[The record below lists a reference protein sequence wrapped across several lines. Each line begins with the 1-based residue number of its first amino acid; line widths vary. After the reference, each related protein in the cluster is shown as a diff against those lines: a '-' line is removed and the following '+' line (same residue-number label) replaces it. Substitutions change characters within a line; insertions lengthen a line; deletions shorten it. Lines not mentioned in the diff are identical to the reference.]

1 MLSISAI
8 SKAEKNKLSTD
19 SAMLV
24 LLEIRLQNTVYICYN
39 NEDITWKGQLYQAF
53 PFKIGDTSEDSD
65 GSDPNVQLQV
75 SNVSQGLQWYVEDSG
90 GGIGTEVILRVVNSK
105 NLNGA
110 ADLEETYTVL
120 DCKIDE
126 QWVTFTLGNDYSART
141 RRPLDRYMKNNCRF
155 KYKGLR
161 CGYNGNKATCAHT
174 LEDCRA
180 HNNSTRFGGFVGID
194 QGGIY
199 SYD

>member
-1 MLSISAI
+1 MLSISAV

-24 LLEIRLQNTVYICYN
+24 LLEIKLQNTVYICYN

-90 GGIGTEVILRVVNSK
+90 GGVGTEVILRVVNSK
-105 NLNGA
+105 NLNGN
-110 ADLEETYTVL
+110 ADLEEFYTVL
-120 DCKIDE
+120 DCKVDE

-161 CGYNGNKATCAHT
+161 CGYNGSKSKCDHT
-174 LEDCRA
+174 LTDCRA
-180 HNNSTRFGGFVGID
+180 HGNSKRFGGFVGID
-194 QGGIY
+194 QLGVY
-199 SYD
+199 SNK

>member
-8 SKAEKNKLSTD
+8 SRAEKNKLSTD

-24 LLEIRLQNTVYICYN
+24 LLEIKLKNTVYICYN
-39 NEDITWKGQLYQAF
+39 NEDITWKGRLYQAF

-90 GGIGTEVILRVVNSK
+90 GGVGTEVILRVVNSK
-105 NLNGA
+105 NLNGDC
-110 ADLEETYTVL
+110 DLEEFYTVL
-120 DCKIDE
+120 DCKVDE

-161 CGYNGNKATCAHT
+161 CGYKGSLKTCAHT
-174 LEDCRA
+174 LVDCRE
-180 HNNSTRFGGFVGID
+180 HKNSKRFGGFVGID
-194 QGGIY
+194 QLGVY
-199 SYD
+199 RNQ

>member
-90 GGIGTEVILRVVNSK
+90 GGVGTEVILRVVNSK
-105 NLNGA
+105 NLNGN

-141 RRPLDRYMKNNCRF
+141 RRPLDRYMKNSCRF

-161 CGYNGNKATCAHT
+161 CGYRGTIPTCAHT

-180 HNNSTRFGGFVGID
+180 HKNSTRFGGFVGID
-194 QGGIY
+194 QSGVY
-199 SYD
+199 SNK

>member
-8 SKAEKNKLSTD
+8 TKAEKNKLSTG

-39 NEDITWKGQLYQAF
+39 NEDITWQGQLYQAF
-53 PFKIGDTSEDSD
+53 PFKIGEASEESD

-75 SNVSQGLQWYVEDSG
+75 SNASQGLQWYVEDSN
-90 GGIGTEVILRVVNSK
+90 GGIGTEVILRVVNSL

-110 ADLEETYTVL
+110 ADLEEIYTVL
-120 DCKIDE
+120 DCKVDE

-141 RRPLDRYMKNNCRF
+141 RRPLDRYMKNNCPF
-155 KYKGLR
+155 KYKGVR
-161 CGYNGNKATCAHT
+161 CGYNGSKSSCNHT
-174 LEDCRA
+174 LADCRS
-180 HNNSTRFGGFVGID
+180 HGNSTRYGGYPGID
-194 QGGIY
+194 QKGVYI
-199 SYD
+199 

>member
-24 LLEIRLQNTVYICYN
+24 LLEIRLKNTVYICYN

-53 PFKIGDTSEDSD
+53 PFKIGETSEDSD

-90 GGIGTEVILRVVNSK
+90 GGVGTEVILRVVNSK
-105 NLNGA
+105 NLNGV
-110 ADLEETYTVL
+110 ADLEEFYTVL

-155 KYKGLR
+155 KYKGVR
-161 CGYNGNKATCAHT
+161 CGYTGSIKTCAHT
-174 LEDCRA
+174 LEDCRNH
-180 HNNSTRFGGFVGID
+180 HNSVRFGGFVGID
-194 QGGIY
+194 QGGVY
-199 SYD
+199 SNG

>member
-1 MLSISAI
+1 MLSISAV

-24 LLEIRLQNTVYICYN
+24 LLEIKLRNTVYICYN
-39 NEDITWKGQLYQAF
+39 NEDITWKGQLYQSF

-90 GGIGTEVILRVVNSK
+90 GGVGTEVVLRVVNSK
-105 NLNGA
+105 NLNGE
-110 ADLEETYTVL
+110 ADLEEYYTVL
-120 DCKIDE
+120 DCKVDE

-161 CGYNGNKATCAHT
+161 CGYNGSKSKCDHT
-174 LEDCRA
+174 LTDCRA
-180 HNNSTRFGGFVGID
+180 HKNSTRFGGFVGID
-194 QGGIY
+194 QLGVY
-199 SYD
+199 SNK

>member
-1 MLSISAI
+1 MLSISAV

-24 LLEIRLQNTVYICYN
+24 LLEIKLRNTVYICYN

-90 GGIGTEVILRVVNSK
+90 GGVGTEVILRVVNSK
-105 NLNGA
+105 NLNGN
-110 ADLEETYTVL
+110 ADLEEYYTVL
-120 DCKIDE
+120 DCKVDE

-161 CGYNGNKATCAHT
+161 CGYNGSKATCDHT
-174 LEDCRA
+174 LTDCRA
-180 HNNSTRFGGFVGID
+180 HSNSKRFGGFVGID
-194 QGGIY
+194 QLGVY
-199 SYD
+199 ANK

>member
-19 SAMLV
+19 SCFLI

-39 NEDITWKGQLYQAF
+39 NEDVTWKGQLYQAF
-53 PFKIGDTSEDSD
+53 PFKIGEVSEDSD

-75 SNVSQGLQWYVEDSG
+75 SNVAQGMQWYVEESG
-90 GGIGTEVILRVVNSK
+90 GGVGTEVILRVVNSM
-105 NLNGA
+105 NMNGD
-110 ADLEETYTVL
+110 ADLEEYFTVL

-126 QWVTFTLGNDYSART
+126 QWISFTLGNAYSART
-141 RRPLDRYMKNNCRF
+141 RRPIDRYMKNNCPF
-155 KYKGLR
+155 AYKGLR
-161 CGYNGNKATCAHT
+161 CAYNGNIETCKHT

-180 HNNSTRFGGFVGID
+180 HNNSARFGGFPGID
-194 QGGIY
+194 QKGVYANG
-199 SYD
+199 

>member
-24 LLEIRLQNTVYICYN
+24 LFEIRLRNTVYICYN

-90 GGIGTEVILRVVNSK
+90 GGVGTEVVLRVVNSK
-105 NLNGA
+105 NLNGN
-110 ADLEETYTVL
+110 ADLEEFYTVL
-120 DCKIDE
+120 DCKVDE

-161 CGYNGNKATCAHT
+161 CGYNGSKSKCEHT

-180 HNNSTRFGGFVGID
+180 HKNSKRFGGFVGID
-194 QGGIY
+194 QLGVY
-199 SYD
+199 SNK